1 MDGWLQAAKAKR
13 EAEML
18 EKGGG
23 KMEWIELDMTGKPL
37 EEVIEYE
44 VRCMCV
50 IVCVC
55 VVVDCGWVVGWA
67 LDRLV
72 SPPPSGRLSID

>member
-1 MDGWLQAAKAKR
+1 MCGQAAKAKR

-23 KMEWIELDMTGKPL
+23 KMAWIELDMTGKPL

-44 VRCMCV
+44 VRRGENKTTQQPYV
-50 IVCVC
+50 VC
-55 VVVDCGWVVGWA
+55 
-67 LDRLV
+67 
-72 SPPPSGRLSID
+72 